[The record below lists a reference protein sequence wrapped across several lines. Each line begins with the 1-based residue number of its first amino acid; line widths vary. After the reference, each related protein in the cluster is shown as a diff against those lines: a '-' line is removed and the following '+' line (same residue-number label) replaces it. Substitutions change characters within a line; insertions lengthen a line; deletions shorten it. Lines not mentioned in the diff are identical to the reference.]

1 MDRRFL
7 FLFFLFNII
16 LTCFYLDTG
25 PNANTV
31 SRALPV
37 LSLSTARTL
46 AIDSF
51 GEHTMDKSVIDGHFY
66 SDKAPL
72 PTFVTT
78 GFYWALSS
86 IGIIHS
92 SAQFD
97 AAIKPVLL
105 LGDILCGSIPFVI
118 IIFLSIRYA
127 LLGRASS
134 SVAISA
140 MLVFYGSFIFIYTG
154 TFFGHVFS
162 GALLLGAYIA
172 LKFHRN
178 YFLSGLFAGA
188 AFMSEYTVGIVF
200 LLWPLQ
206 VWIKEH
212 SPRNS
217 LVFLL
222 GVLPFALLLLLY
234 DHLLTGNAFDLAY
247 NHEAH
252 KDFAAVDK
260 VLGFSYP
267 SGMAIVHLLFTPYRG
282 IFFYMPMLLIL
293 LGLVFKFKRVLADKL
308 LSRNFLLPLALLYV
322 LIISAHHMWW
332 GGWCYGPR
340 HLIPLAILLG
350 FETVRMLAR
359 YPVTY
364 LVIAPLGAIAIVITW
379 MAKVT
384 MNYSIPTEVNN
395 PFAEIFSSFSKG
407 NFNGSNLASE
417 HFGISSAAAA
427 SLWLILFLVSIITLR
442 MAYRPK
448 ISPGDRK

>member
-7 FLFFLFNII
+7 FLFFFCNI
-16 LTCFYLDTG
+16 LLSCLYLDTG

-37 LSLSTARTL
+37 LSLSASRTL

-51 GEHTMDKSVIDGHFY
+51 GEHTMDKSVINGHYY

-78 GFYWALSS
+78 GFYWTLSA
-86 IGIIHS
+86 IGIIHTS
-92 SAQFD
+92 PQFD
-97 AAIKPVLL
+97 TAIKPALL
-105 LGDILCGSIPFVI
+105 LGDILCGSIPFII
-118 IIFLSIRYA
+118 IIFLSSRYA
-127 LLGRASS
+127 LLNRASS
-134 SVAISA
+134 SVVISA

-178 YFLSGLFAGA
+178 YFLSGIFAGA

-206 VWIKEH
+206 VWVKEH

-217 LVFLL
+217 MVFLL

-234 DHLLTGNAFDLAY
+234 NHLLTGNAFDLAY

-252 KDFAAVDK
+252 KDFAAVNK

-267 SGMAIVHLLFTPYRG
+267 SGMALVHLLFTPYRG

-293 LGLVFKFKRVLADKL
+293 LGVVFKFKRVLADKL
-308 LSRNFLLPLALLYV
+308 LSRNFLLPLALIYV
-322 LIISAHHMWW
+322 LVISAHHMWW

-340 HLIPLAILLG
+340 HL
-350 FETVRMLAR
+350 
-359 YPVTY
+359 
-364 LVIAPLGAIAIVITW
+364 
-379 MAKVT
+379 
-384 MNYSIPTEVNN
+384 
-395 PFAEIFSSFSKG
+395 
-407 NFNGSNLASE
+407 
-417 HFGISSAAAA
+417 
-427 SLWLILFLVSIITLR
+427 
-442 MAYRPK
+442 
-448 ISPGDRK
+448 